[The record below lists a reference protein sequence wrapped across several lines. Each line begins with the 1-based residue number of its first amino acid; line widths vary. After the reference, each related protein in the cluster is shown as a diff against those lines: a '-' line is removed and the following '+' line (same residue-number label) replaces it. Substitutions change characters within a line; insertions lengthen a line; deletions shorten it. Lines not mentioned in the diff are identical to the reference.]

1 MGMTCKDCFFYGCCI
16 LTRCSADADVSG
28 CKVFELE
35 SLERKKDLVEVV
47 RCKDC
52 KYQIKEWHPDN
63 RMISKGYY
71 TYGCDRNFHLYSSNA
86 VNGRDNEF
94 CSYGERRT
102 ANENL

>member
-1 MGMTCKDCFFYGCCI
+1 MANICEKCTHRNVCRYQEPCEECNQF
-16 LTRCSADADVSG
+16 A
-28 CKVFELE
+28 E
-35 SLERKKDLVEVV
+35 EVV

-71 TYGCDRNFHLYSSNA
+71 TYGCDRNFHRYSSNA

-94 CSYGERRT
+94 CSHGERKD
-102 ANENL
+102 NERKDD